1 MLPGMEALC
10 AYARNVNAGEMCIT
24 DAFAR
29 KAGPMTDRERGLMNA
44 INYFYLLSFF
54 RSTTRLH
61 VTEFLLL
68 MIPTV
73 QTSTPRTS
81 PPSTRLTI
89 WYLMMEYYGMS
100 MGIELYTSLTS

>member
-1 MLPGMEALC
+1 MLPGIEALC
-10 AYARNVNAGEMCIT
+10 GYAGNVSAGELCIT

-29 KAGPMTDRERGLMNA
+29 KAADRERGVMNA
-44 INYFYLLSFF
+44 ISFYLLSFF
-54 RSTTRLH
+54 RSMTRLR

-68 MIPTV
+68 TIPTRTV

-89 WYLMMEYYGMS
+89 WYSMMEYYGMS

>member
-10 AYARNVNAGEMCIT
+10 GCARNVNAGELCIT

-29 KAGPMTDRERGLMNA
+29 KARPTVDRERGLMNA
-44 INYFYLLSFF
+44 ISFYLLSFF
-54 RSTTRLH
+54 RSTTLLR
-61 VTEFLLL
+61 VKEFLLL

-73 QTSTPRTS
+73 QTTTPRTS
-81 PPSTRLTI
+81 PPSTQLTI
-89 WYLMMEYYGMS
+89 WYSMMEYYGMS